1 MKFESVLSVAT
12 FTHMSSITFVP
23 SVLSVRLAELSFWPL
38 HTSPATLYV
47 KSAQKT
53 RINAIFVVLSPNIK
67 YVVGARGQ
75 FLKTCAIP
83 HCLEVIFSVLLFI
96 ALCVSFKSIK

>member
-12 FTHMSSITFVP
+12 FTHMSSITFVH

-47 KSAQKT
+47 KSAQAAK
-53 RINAIFVVLSPNIK
+53 P
-67 YVVGARGQ
+67 G
-75 FLKTCAIP
+75 
-83 HCLEVIFSVLLFI
+83 HSVL
-96 ALCVSFKSIK
+96 VSPAQVAVK